1 MEPCDVFTTS
11 SNVASPVIGSAS
23 IAHLEVEKSFKTS
36 HRQRLL
42 LLLLLEVSECH
53 FLWSLGPR
61 RFWLLDVWTPPL
73 ACLVCGVT
81 RQACPPQRI
90 ETTHRCAPS
99 KSSGCSIT
107 HSKHYYFMFFPFL
120 LAPYCSVE
128 AFSKSERKILTKAD
142 TKICLSLSFG

>member
-1 MEPCDVFTTS
+1 MLQLPTLKLRKVSKLHIASGYFSCCCLKS
-11 SNVASPVIGSAS
+11 LNVID
-23 IAHLEVEKSFKTS
+23 
-36 HRQRLL
+36 
-42 LLLLLEVSECH
+42 

-61 RFWLLDVWTPPL
+61 HFWLLDMWTPTL

-99 KSSGCSIT
+99 KSSGCSIS